1 MNQVMGQKK
10 IAILANGNAGD
21 GHAAARTF
29 EARSHLWGRQCQFL
43 FPKNLLQLRSIC
55 MDLSPEEYDALVVVG
70 GDGTINQVV
79 RCLNDQTDA
88 VPLYTFP
95 GGTANDLARELGI
108 QPDWQQVQTLVDQKQ
123 VDWIDLVEINGTP
136 FATVA
141 GIGIGSHLASEF
153 NEQRKKSFVIKKLS
167 RVMRS
172 QVYTLLGA
180 KLVLLGSNYIHRLK
194 VQSPGF
200 SETLKTPAI
209 FLCNQ
214 SYLAG
219 NLKVAPSIDNN
230 DRRFN
235 VLIVNT
241 CSKTRLL
248 KAMMDVKNGSL
259 PKGFYIFSTDHLT
272 LTDLDNRKMMA
283 FGDGETLTESTRLD
297 IRIAP
302 KRLAVFRGTRIP
314 KKMEHFQ

>member
-1 MNQVMGQKK
+1 MNQVMTQKT
-10 IAILANGNAGD
+10 IAILANGRAGD

-29 EARSHLWGRQCQFL
+29 EARSHLWGRPCRFF
-43 FPKNLLQLRSIC
+43 FPKDLTQLRSIV
-55 MDLSPEEYDALVVVG
+55 MDLTPEAYEALVVVG

-79 RCLNDQTDA
+79 RCLNDQA
-88 VPLYTFP
+88 HPVPLYTFP
-95 GGTANDLARELGI
+95 GGTANDLARELGLR
-108 QPDWQQVQTLVDQKQ
+108 PDWNQVQTLIDKKQ
-123 VDWIDLVEINGTP
+123 VDWIDLVEINGVP

-141 GIGIGSHLASEF
+141 GIGIGSMLASEF
-153 NEQRKKSFVIKKLS
+153 NEQRKKSLIIRKLS

-172 QVYTLLGA
+172 QVYSLLGA
-180 KLVLLGSNYIHRLK
+180 KLVVLGRNYIHRLK

-200 SETLKTPAI
+200 DEVLRTPAV

-214 SYLAG
+214 TYLAG

-248 KAMMDVKNGSL
+248 KAMMDVKNGYL
-259 PKGFYIFSTDHLT
+259 PKGFYIFSTDRLT
-272 LTDLDNRKMMA
+272 LTDLDDRKMMA
-283 FGDGETLTESTRLD
+283 FGDGETLTQGSRLD
-297 IRIAP
+297 IRIAA
-302 KRLAVFRGTRIP
+302 KRLPVFRGERPQKNSEIL
-314 KKMEHFQ
+314 Q